1 MDVQHDVALNMEKT
15 SEAAA
20 APSRIL
26 FLDGV
31 RGLAALL
38 VVTQHSHEY
47 MQDLNLGAC
56 AVDAFFVLS
65 SFLLTMLF
73 MKKSMKLL
81 AHGATYRKWT
91 FTLADYFSKRFF
103 RIYPLFALV
112 ATVRWMLPHDVK
124 RGLFRV
130 EKPESFD
137 LYRVLTFDF
146 DQRFFVFWTLPLEI
160 SYYLFIPVFVL
171 AVLKLRSYWWIPFSS
186 AYCWVMY
193 EGWYTFRWSHMGLAP
208 HFPTFLAGSL
218 AAVIFVKLDMWMKM
232 NSVQLRP
239 PLIYAIRTF
248 ECTAIA
254 LLLSLSFRGL
264 FFYWIHANIAPQT
277 AGFPFIS
284 RNMLLENLPDERYWD
299 SDIDRLDADSS
310 GSDTIDEEDDDMYA
324 KEERHFADS
333 FLNSIGGHDS
343 VLAGDIIGPALKDLG
358 TTGWHDP
365 ETPNVMQY
373 LQTPYTPVPSSDEY
387 PDLMG
392 ERGGPTEEALKR
404 GASPI
409 ALFFMFI
416 PVALWQ
422 HIAER
427 RDELDAQY
435 NKKRTRQDEMYAK
448 SSIR

>member
-1 MDVQHDVALNMEKT
+1 MIRPGGSTNVAVGDSVAIAVQGVPRHTMDVQHDVALNMEKT

-112 ATVRWMLPHDVK
+112 ATVLWMLPHDVK

-146 DQRFFVFWTLPLEI
+146 DQRFFVFWTLPLAI
-160 SYYLFIPVFVL
+160 CYYLFIPVFVL

-284 RNMLLENLPDERYWD
+284 VLLTVIFVI
-299 SDIDRLDADSS
+299 DIL
-310 GSDTIDEEDDDMYA
+310 
-324 KEERHFADS
+324 
-333 FLNSIGGHDS
+333 L
-343 VLAGDIIGPALKDLG
+343 
-358 TTGWHDP
+358 
-365 ETPNVMQY
+365 
-373 LQTPYTPVPSSDEY
+373 PSSLSVFFENNALRHCGNELL
-387 PDLMG
+387 DLS
-392 ERGGPTEEALKR
+392 
-404 GASPI
+404 ASRI
-409 ALFFMFI
+409 CHL
-416 PVALWQ
+416 
-422 HIAER
+422 H
-427 RDELDAQY
+427 
-435 NKKRTRQDEMYAK
+435 
-448 SSIR
+448 